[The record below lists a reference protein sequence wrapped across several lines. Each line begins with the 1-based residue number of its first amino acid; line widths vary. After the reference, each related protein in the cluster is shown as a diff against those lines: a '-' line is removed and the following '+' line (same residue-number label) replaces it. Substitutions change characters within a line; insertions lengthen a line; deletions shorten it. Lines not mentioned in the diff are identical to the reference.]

1 MKKLGPTGVKTL
13 KIAHL
18 LFAILWIGGGIALI
32 TLLFT
37 THPTTGEEL
46 FVRSRVLQII
56 DDYMII
62 PGAIATLLI
71 GFIYG
76 IWTNWGFFKHHWV
89 SVKWVFTIA
98 QILFGALVLGPWV
111 NNNVEM
117 ASTLG
122 DAALTNEVFNQNV
135 MMSKLWGSIQVS
147 LLILLV
153 VVSVYKPWRKKRAKQ

>member
-32 TLLFT
+32 TILFT
-37 THPTTGEEL
+37 TQPTTGEEL
-46 FVRSRVLQII
+46 FIRSRVLQII

-62 PGAIATLLI
+62 PGAMATLVTGLV
-71 GFIYG
+71 YS
-76 IWTNWGFFKHHWV
+76 IWTNWGFFKHNWI

-122 DAALTNEVFNQNV
+122 SAALTNEVLNHNI
-135 MMSKLWGSIQVS
+135 MMSKLWGSIQVL

-153 VVSVYKPWRKKRAKQ
+153 VISVIKPWRKKSKKQ